1 MVLKAIVEFE
11 STLQGHEACD
21 LTVSPYRVCYLGGDS
36 WGASFLPLAQR
47 DDTLY
52 SNVYWCSF
60 TQRDGRTG
68 AVYIRQ
74 RHDSNVYW
82 YLALEVSNTIAE
94 KHYETN
100 TLSPK
105 HKVFRFIFS
114 GLII

>member
-1 MVLKAIVEFE
+1 MYTK
-11 STLQGHEACD
+11 G
-21 LTVSPYRVCYLGGDS
+21 
-36 WGASFLPLAQR
+36 
-47 DDTLY
+47 
-52 SNVYWCSF
+52 
-60 TQRDGRTG
+60 RDGSTG

-74 RHDSNVYW
+74 LNTCGILTKGRHDSNVYW